1 MKSHLPVSLL
11 LLLAFCGSHSVL
23 AQTASMAGTV
33 KDSTAAVVPEVKI
46 TVRNNRTNAS
56 RSALTDRSGSY
67 RIASLGPGSYD
78 VVIEKLGFK
87 VVEYPRVELTVD
99 QVQSLDAILTP
110 SAITEKVTVEGET
123 VAPIDLSDAQVGNIV
138 RSQQMEDLPMILR
151 DPYQLI
157 LLSPGA
163 IQGNSLLQGLSVN
176 GSRERNNNFRLDGTD
191 NNDAEIPGLSLPQ
204 PGLTSLNPDSVQEF
218 RVITSNYLPEFGRN
232 TGAVVDI
239 VSKRGTNDFHS
250 DLYWFGRYSALGA
263 RDFFNHQTNAAG
275 RVAAKDSYVRNT
287 FGLSAGGPIHHD
299 KTFWFANYDGQRFV
313 TTLTNTSSAPTE
325 AFKSGIFTYLGQP
338 IDVSTPSSPNN
349 INGLPLD
356 PTIQKILALYPAP
369 NGPAVDDV
377 RAKLF
382 FPSKSATT
390 GDNLSGRVDHSFS
403 GNETVA
409 VHYTFNRL
417 EDPNFDH
424 TDFLPGLGGTGTL
437 QRRQNASVQ
446 LTSVI
451 DPKLVNNFR
460 VGANRINFP
469 LNCEGLNILDS
480 LGMTDSFGRGV
491 DVPLPGLDG
500 FGCLLIVDRNGSKR
514 FSGTYTMA
522 DDLTWARGHHTFK
535 FGVET
540 RDVYSNSTNNFL
552 SRPTVDF
559 SNFSNFGNAPA
570 FFTGTQL
577 DAIPTLQ
584 NMVWS
589 LFGTVGSVTQAQFFN
604 KTGSRTAD
612 DLRGFRQ
619 QEFSAF
625 AQDAIK
631 ILPNLTLS
639 YGLRYQF
646 NGVPYEAT
654 NLLSTLFTNPSGPA
668 PFTFTIA
675 GQKDK
680 GLPPLYNN
688 DWHDFEPRLGIAW
701 DPFKNGKT
709 SLRAGYGIFH
719 DRLFGQLLGL
729 TRGNPPFQQ
738 VFFEPFF
745 GTPPCAPPRIQSQ
758 VGFCVGPP
766 LSGLPLPPAL
776 TTSSVVPQGSG
787 LLPFIIDPHLRM
799 PYSQSWNFGGQR
811 ELPGNVL
818 MEVNY
823 VGSKG
828 TRLLRL
834 VDGNPPQPAL
844 VSQLIADGVPPQVLQ
859 FNALY
864 FGAEG
869 GLLPFDAVN
878 NNAFLHA
885 EFFNNAAS
893 SIYDALQANITKRM
907 SNGLAIEA
915 AYTWSHAIDDSSDPL
930 VPAAGN
936 QGFPRNSLDL
946 AAERGNSDFDV
957 RQRLVLNYSWQLPIG
972 RGRSH
977 LTEGMTGAILEGW
990 QVAGITTFSGGLPY
1004 EIFTATD
1011 TAHTGQ
1017 PQRPDF
1023 NAAGTPVP
1031 VSNPLT
1037 QTGPNLGLFS
1047 DAPFGSAGN
1056 LGRNHFHGPGI
1067 NNWDMVL
1074 QKSVSLTERVGLDF
1088 RAETYNLFNRVQF
1101 TQPGNLTADLGTFG
1115 QSTGEVRRA
1124 DQTSGARQIQFG
1136 MKLRF

>member
-11 LLLAFCGSHSVL
+11 LLFAFCCSPSVL

-33 KDSTAAVVPEVKI
+33 KDSTAAVVPEVKV
-46 TVRNNRTNAS
+46 TVRNNATNAS

-99 QVQSLDAILTP
+99 QVQTLDTILTP
-110 SAITEKVTVEGET
+110 SAITEKVTVQGET

-275 RVAAKDSYVRNT
+275 QVAPKDSYVRNT
-287 FGLSAGGPIHHD
+287 FGLSVGGPIHHD

-313 TTLTNTSSAPTE
+313 TTLTNTSTAPTE

-338 IDVSTPSSPNN
+338 IDVSTPLSPNN
-349 INGLPLD
+349 VNGLPLD

-369 NGPAVDDV
+369 NGPVVDDV
-377 RAKLF
+377 RAKLL
-382 FPSKSATT
+382 FPSKSITT
-390 GDNLSGRVDHSFS
+390 GDNLSARVDHSFS
-403 GNETVA
+403 RNETVA
-409 VHYTFNRL
+409 VHYTFNRF

-460 VGANRINFP
+460 AGANRINFP

-480 LGMTDSFGRGV
+480 LGLTDSLGRGV
-491 DVPLPGLDG
+491 DVPLPGVDG

-522 DDLTWARGHHTFK
+522 DDITWARGHHTFK

-540 RDVYSNSTNNFL
+540 RDVYSNSTNDFL

-559 SNFSNFGNAPA
+559 SNFSNFGSAPA
-570 FFTGTQL
+570 FFTGTQV

-604 KTGSRTAD
+604 KTGERTTD

-619 QEFSAF
+619 QEFNAF
-625 AQDAIK
+625 AQDAFK
-631 ILPNLTLS
+631 ILPNLTVS

-646 NGVPYEAT
+646 NGVPYEV
-654 NLLSTLFTNPSGPA
+654 NDLLSTLFTNPSGPA
-668 PFTFTIA
+668 PFTFTVA

-688 DWHDFEPRLGIAW
+688 DWHDFEPRVGIAW
-701 DPFKNGKT
+701 DPFKSGKT
-709 SLRAGYGIFH
+709 SIRAGYGIFH

-738 VFFEPFF
+738 VFFQPFF
-745 GTPPCAPPRIQSQ
+745 GTPPCTPPQVQSQ

-766 LSGLPLPPAL
+766 LSGLPLPPSL
-776 TTSSVVPQGSG
+776 TTTSAVPQGSG

-799 PYSQSWNFGGQR
+799 PYSQSWNLGVQR

-823 VGSKG
+823 VGSRG

-844 VSQLIADGVPPQVLQ
+844 VSRLIADGVPPQVLQ

-864 FGAEG
+864 FGAEE

-893 SIYDALQANITKRM
+893 SIYNALQANITKRM
-907 SNGLAIEA
+907 SHGLAIEA

-957 RQRLVLNYSWQLPIG
+957 RQRLVLNYCWQLPIG

-1023 NAAGTPVP
+1023 NPAGTPVP

-1074 QKSVSLTERVGLDF
+1074 QKSINLTERVGLDF

-1101 TQPGNLTADLGTFG
+1101 TQPGNLTSDLGTFG